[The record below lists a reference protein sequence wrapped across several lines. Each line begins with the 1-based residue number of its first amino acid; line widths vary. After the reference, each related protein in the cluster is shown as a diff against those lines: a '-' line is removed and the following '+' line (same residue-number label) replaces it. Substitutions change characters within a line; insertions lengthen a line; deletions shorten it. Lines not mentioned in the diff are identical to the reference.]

1 MDERFAARGN
11 APEAVS
17 PRLLASWARRG
28 TACSRAATACWIS
41 TILSTVPLTL
51 AAQRLPP
58 LPLPVTNAAVA
69 SGTIDGSTWVF
80 SVLGIDSTKRWSGIT
95 RRASAWNA
103 ASGAWRALPDV
114 PGPVGRLAS
123 TAQVVRGRLYLFG
136 GYSVDSVGGEKSIA
150 AVDIYDPRTNAWSR
164 GADTPLAVDDAVS
177 GVYRDSLVYLV
188 SGWHDTRNVQSV
200 QVYDVVRNAWFDATP
215 ITGPG
220 VFGHSGGL
228 TGNTIVYVDGAV
240 KQDGAVKYR
249 LEPQVWVGTI
259 DTAHPERIAWA
270 RGPTHPGPALY
281 RAAVGACGRT
291 IVFAGG
297 TDNAYNYNG
306 IGYDGVPSRASNGV
320 LAFDTRSRRWST
332 PGAMGTPSMDH
343 RGLAFVG
350 ATGWVVGGM
359 QRGQR
364 VSARTVRVPV
374 GRCRR

>member
-1 MDERFAARGN
+1 MDERFASQGN
-11 APEAVS
+11 ALES
-17 PRLLASWARRG
+17 FSLRRLASRAQRG
-28 TACSRAATACWIS
+28 IAWGPAATACWLS
-41 TILSTVPLTL
+41 TILAAAPLTL
-51 AAQRLPP
+51 SAQRLPP

-69 SGTIDGSTWVF
+69 SGTIDGSMWVF
-80 SVLGIDSTKRWSGIT
+80 SALGIDSTKRWSGIT
-95 RRASAWNA
+95 QRASAWNS
-103 ASGAWRALPDV
+103 ASGVWRALPDV

-136 GYSVDSVGGEKSIA
+136 GYSVDSAGGEKSIA
-150 AVDIYDPRTNAWSR
+150 AVDIYDPRTNTWSR
-164 GADTPLAVDDAVS
+164 GADTPLAVDDAIS

-188 SGWHDTRNVQSV
+188 SGWHDTGNVQAV
-200 QVYDVVRNAWFDATP
+200 QVYDVVRDAWFDATP

-259 DTAHPERIAWA
+259 DTARPERISWA

-297 TDNAYNYNG
+297 TDNPYNYNG
-306 IGYDGVPSRASNGV
+306 IGYDGVPSRASNAV
-320 LAFDTRSRRWST
+320 LAFDMRSKRWSRSGT
-332 PGAMGTPSMDH
+332 MGTPSMDH
-343 RGLAFVG
+343 RGLSFVG
-350 ATGWVVGGM
+350 ASGWAVGGM

-364 VSARTVRVPV
+364 VSAATVRVPV
-374 GRCRR
+374 GRCLP